1 MSSAP
6 SKPKAPQ
13 RDYQADM
20 RPRPLPPDDATDEE
34 LWDRGHEF
42 VKAVLA
48 GAGTRRKPE
57 PTWFT
62 G

>member
-1 MSSAP
+1 MA
-6 SKPKAPQ
+6 KPKAPA

-34 LWDRGHEF
+34 LWDRGHDF

-57 PTWFT
+57 PT
-62 G
+62 